1 MSLACCSQLAPRK
14 YRERNPSR
22 PHLDTFIDDRGY
34 DRGKDRLSESNTMT
48 PEPYNEPFGS
58 LAQPLLILDLANN
71 HNGSVSHGK
80 AIIDSAREALEGIGF
95 PAAIK
100 FQYRDLDSLIHPEY
114 KGNFD
119 FKYIKRFEETRLNDD
134 AYLQLID
141 HARSTGFL
149 VACTPFDEPSVSKV
163 VKHGFDIMKVAS
175 ACATDWPLLT
185 EVVNHNMPLVVSTG
199 GLSIQE
205 IDRLAA
211 FLSKRIDNL
220 ALMHCVAVYPTPDHH
235 LALNRIDALR
245 ERYRG
250 ITIGYST
257 HEDPQNMF
265 AGPLALAKGA
275 HILERHIGLASDGM
289 AVNDYSSQG
298 KELRGWAQR
307 LQEASV
313 MMSAMDDVNFLNP
326 VEQESV
332 RALRRGVYARNELSP
347 GHEISDE
354 DVMFAIPV
362 LSEQVTANSWS
373 KQEKKSVIHP
383 IGSLGKLTVS
393 NVTLSSKDARLREIV
408 ERSKLHFESAGILV
422 PNRSSVEL
430 SHHYGIEKFDE
441 FGIVMVTVVN
451 RDYCKKVIGVFPG
464 QHHPEHVHKKKE
476 ETFICMSG
484 TLIVQLGEEQHTLKP
499 GDILTVEVG
508 VPHSFYSPDG
518 AVFEEISST
527 HFVDDSFYSDESIN
541 NNTERKTK
549 LSVWSLSE

>member
-1 MSLACCSQLAPRK
+1 MTA
-14 YRERNPSR
+14 E
-22 PHLDTFIDDRGY
+22 PH
-34 DRGKDRLSESNTMT
+34 S
-48 PEPYNEPFGS
+48 EPFGS

-71 HNGSVSHGK
+71 HNGSISHGK
-80 AIIDSAREALEGIGF
+80 SIIDSAREALEGIDF

-100 FQYRDLDSLIHPEY
+100 FQYRDLDTLIHPEY

-119 FKYIKRFEETRLNDD
+119 FKYIKRFEETRLADD
-134 AYLQLID
+134 QYLELID
-141 HARSTGFL
+141 HARTRGFL

-163 VKHGFDIMKVAS
+163 VKHDFDIMKVAS

-185 EVVNHNMPLVVSTG
+185 EVAQHNMPLVVSTG
-199 GLSIQE
+199 GLTVQE
-205 IDRLAA
+205 TDRVAA

-220 ALMHCVAVYPTPDHH
+220 ALMHCVAVYPTPDHQ
-235 LALNRIDALR
+235 LGLNRIDALR

-257 HEDPQNMF
+257 HEDPQNMI

-275 HILERHIGLASDGM
+275 QILERHIGLASEGM

-298 KELRGWAQR
+298 KELRNWAQR
-307 LQEASV
+307 LQEASL
-313 MMSAMDDVNFLNP
+313 MMSGMDDVNFHNP

-332 RALRRGVYARNELSP
+332 RALRRGVYAKQDLSP
-347 GHEISDE
+347 GQEVTDE

-362 LSEQVTANSWS
+362 LSEQLTANSWS
-373 KQEKKSVIHP
+373 KLERKSVTQP
-383 IGSLGKLTVS
+383 ITSLEKLTLANVAIS
-393 NVTLSSKDARLREIV
+393 NKDARLREIV

-430 SHHYGIEKFDE
+430 SHHYGMDKFEE

-464 QHHPEHVHKKKE
+464 QHHPEHIHKKKE

-508 VPHSFYSPDG
+508 VPHSFFSPDG

-527 HFVDDSFYSDESIN
+527 HFVDDSFYTDESIN

-549 LSVWSLSE
+549 LSVWSLAE